1 MAEIKLTKNGLRA
14 QQKRLQQLEKYLPTL
29 QLKKAM
35 LQMEV
40 HKARTELEG
49 HKKVF
54 EEVRSRVHSFSS
66 LLSQQMSVDPAH
78 GAKIKQI
85 DKRYENIAGVEVP
98 HLQSVAFED
107 FTYSLYDTPPWL
119 DPVVEGLR
127 GMAEAQVKVNVA
139 EEKRQA
145 IAHELR
151 EVSIRVNL
159 FEKIL
164 IPRAR
169 ANIKK
174 IAVFL
179 GDQAL
184 AAVARAKVA
193 KNKIEELRQL
203 AKERA
208 HVS

>member
-1 MAEIKLTKNGLRA
+1 MAEVKLTKNGLRD

-35 LQMEV
+35 LQMEL
-40 HKARTELEG
+40 HKARLEFED
-49 HKKVF
+49 HKKIY
-54 EEVRSRVHSFSS
+54 EEVHQRVDAFSS
-66 LLSQQMSVDPAH
+66 LLSQQMSVDPAS
-78 GAKIKQI
+78 GAKIKNIQ
-85 DKRYENIAGVEVP
+85 KRYENIAGVEVP
-98 HLQSVAFED
+98 HLEDLSFEQ
-107 FTYSLYDTPPWL
+107 FTYSLFDTPPWL

-127 GMAEAQVKVNVA
+127 GLAESLVKVNIA
-139 EEKRQA
+139 QEKCKA

-169 ANIKK
+169 ANIRK
-174 IAVFL
+174 ISVFL

-193 KNKIEELRQL
+193 KNKIEELRKTTRE
-203 AKERA
+203 AA
-208 HVS
+208 HAR